1 MTKTLKLSPEDVT
14 KISQYEASIAHW
26 SSEYTVLTLKAK
38 KTLEGIDNLYMAR
51 QKALD
56 DFLASNDIPANT
68 VQSLNL
74 GADGEITVVLKTE

>member
-1 MTKTLKLSPEDVT
+1 MVKTLKLSPEDTT

-26 SSEYTVLTLKAK
+26 SSEYTVLSLKAK

-56 DFLASNDIPANT
+56 DFLVASDIPTNNVA
-68 VQSLNL
+68 SLNL
-74 GADGEITVVLKTE
+74 GVDGEVTVVLKTE